1 MTMPALATILIRPR
15 QTIRS
20 IVAESRSSL
29 VVLPLVLLATLS
41 SATRDVRWQAYRQ
54 SPQLAAVMPSA
65 WIICAG
71 LAGILIAALIVFY
84 AFAFL
89 AWGIG
94 RLLGGTSD
102 RRAVR
107 LALAWSLAPL
117 IWALLYRIPIALFQ
131 PAMGA
136 ALNQMHNP
144 VDILRAAAGAITL
157 YGLMSYSVIAL
168 LTIAVDI
175 WSLVIAGI
183 ALSEVNGFST
193 WRGDA
198 QFFSS
203 GAAHRGRRVLHLP
216 RWVIRDLQWQRVAAY
231 VRIGSI
237 DPSWRRR

>member
-1 MTMPALATILIRPR
+1 MMTALATMLVRPR
-15 QTIRS
+15 QTIRT
-20 IVAESRSSL
+20 IVAQSPSRRVVPLL
-29 VVLPLVLLATLS
+29 VVLATLS
-41 SATRDVRWQAYRQ
+41 SSTRDVRWQAYHQ
-54 SPQLAAVMPSA
+54 SPRLAAMMPSA

-71 LAGILIAALIVFY
+71 LAGILIAALLIFY

-94 RLLGGTSD
+94 RFLGGTAD

-117 IWALLYRIPIALFQ
+117 IWALLWRIPIALFQ

-136 ALNQMHNP
+136 ALNQMHDP
-144 VDILRAAAGAITL
+144 ADILRAVAGMITL

-175 WSLVIAGI
+175 WCLVLAGV

-193 WRGDA
+193 WRGA
-198 QFFSS
+198 ATLGFSLL
-203 GAAHRGRRVLHLP
+203 AP
-216 RWVIRDLQWQRVAAY
+216 IIVAAAF
-231 VRIGSI
+231 VISRAV
-237 DPSWRRR
+237 